1 MNKHKGKFYAH
12 LVNMEEVLV
21 ELDTLELSTD
31 EKHHLGQLL
40 DSNLHHT
47 VLDAILD
54 ELSDEDKEILL
65 RLINSQKHDKI
76 WEHLNGKVSDVEEK
90 IKKAAKEITSQ
101 MHKDIKDAKRLKGKV
116 Q

>member
-21 ELDTLELSTD
+21 ELDTLDLSTD
-31 EKHHLGQLL
+31 EKHHLGQLF

-90 IKKAAKEITSQ
+90 IKKAAKEITTQ